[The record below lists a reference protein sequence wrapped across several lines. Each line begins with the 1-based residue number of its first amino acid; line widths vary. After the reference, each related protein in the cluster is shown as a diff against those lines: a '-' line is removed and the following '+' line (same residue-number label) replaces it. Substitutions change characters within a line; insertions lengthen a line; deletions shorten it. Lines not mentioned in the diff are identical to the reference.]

1 MPAANHDPLPPGR
14 IRAAVL
20 LVLVALALRCYGL
33 GDESFWIDEVFQR
46 DIAAQPL
53 ATIVTDYRPHPG
65 EPERLRDQAPLSHLL
80 FHFFVGDAVGDE
92 ATARLPSAVAG
103 ALAAGLF
110 YLIAVRLVPAGTAA
124 LAVALLVFSPLDL
137 WYSQECRF
145 YELWMLLATAST
157 YALLRVLKHERL
169 GWWAAYALCTIAA
182 LYTCMLH
189 ALVVAAQVVT
199 LAWVG
204 ARTGRLAAIARS
216 GAIALAFV
224 GLATLPITWV
234 VLGEHARGAGT
245 PRPPSLS
252 VLPYTLFAFA
262 AGFSLGPTVESLH
275 ALPSVGAVVRAHPS
289 VVVVGLVFGLAAVA
303 GLRRVARWP
312 EAAPVLVP
320 LLFLPPLGVFV
331 LSLVTPVVYNVR
343 YALPALTAFLV
354 VVAAGGIAPRRPAI
368 RALAV
373 AAMLAVT
380 LVADAGFYGEPRYD
394 KAQARHAL
402 AFVAAHG
409 GSAHVLYVGQLWRV
423 VDYYTRGT
431 ATTWQSGCAVDST
444 AAATGTLWVAA
455 SRDWEH
461 ASPTCLDGLEATHRI
476 AEYRPFV
483 GIELWRL
490 EPR

>member
-1 MPAANHDPLPPGR
+1 MLTTTHATLPPGR
-14 IRAAVL
+14 IRAAGL
-20 LVLVALALRCYGL
+20 LVIVALALRCYEL

-53 ATIVTDYRPHPG
+53 VTIVTDYRPHPG

-92 ATARLPSAVAG
+92 GIARLPSAVAG

-110 YLIAVRLVPAGTAA
+110 TLVAVRLVPAGTAA
-124 LAVALLVFSPLDL
+124 FAVGLLVLSPLDL

-157 YALLRVLKHERL
+157 YALLRVLEHGRP

-189 ALVVAAQVVT
+189 ALVLAAQAVT

-204 ARTGRLAAIARS
+204 ARSGRLAAIARR
-216 GAIALAFV
+216 GVAVLAIV
-224 GLATLPITWV
+224 GLATLPIAWV

-275 ALPSVGAVVRAHPS
+275 ALPSARAVVRTHPI
-289 VVVVGLVFGLAAVA
+289 VVVVGLVFGLAAAA
-303 GLRRVARWP
+303 GLRRVSRWP
-312 EAAPVLVP
+312 AAAPVLVP
-320 LLFLPPLGVFV
+320 LLFVPPLGVFL
-331 LSLVTPVVYNVR
+331 LSLLTPVVYNVR
-343 YALPALTAFLV
+343 YALPALIAFV
-354 VVAAGGIAPRRPAI
+354 MVVAAGGLAPRRPAI

-373 AAMLAVT
+373 AAILAVT
-380 LVADAGFYGEPRYD
+380 LLADAGFYGEPRYD
-394 KAQARHAL
+394 KAQARHAM

-409 GSAHVLYVGQLWRV
+409 RSAHVLYVGQLWRV

-431 ATTWQSGCAVDST
+431 TTTWQSGCEVAGTS
-444 AAATGTLWVAA
+444 AATGTLWVAA
-455 SRDWEH
+455 GRDWER
-461 ASPTCLDGLEATHRI
+461 AAPACLDRLGATHRI